1 MDDVIYGRSQINAVL
16 SFLKQET
23 EFALG
28 HFTCERVTKE
38 AGLQIKHFLRLT

>member
-23 EFALG
+23 EFALR